1 VHEHAQRML
10 SGLLRVP
17 VEQLDLDSQLPD
29 NLPAESEIEDFKS
42 RYSLIVEM
50 GRREKLTIRQIIG
63 RLGGGRGISR
73 SPAHPNRSPTR
84 SKSGLRTGP
93 PTDSI
98 SCRHCCRPVSN
109 CSSSTWC
116 RFSVLAGSFATSTP
130 DGPCEIT
137 TVCRD
142 RSTSTAAIQ
151 RKCRDMSRSFEFELG
166 DTQRAGPR
174 PFDGRASTKHQWF
187 YDKPPRTSECCRE
200 KAQQIAGPKL
210 RGAYA

>member
-1 VHEHAQRML
+1 VHETRSAHAVGSAAGPRRTTRPRQPVAGQSAGRERDR
-10 SGLLRVP
+10 GL
-17 VEQLDLDSQLPD
+17 Q
-29 NLPAESEIEDFKS
+29 S

-109 CSSSTWC
+109 CSSSTC
-116 RFSVLAGSFATSTP
+116 ADSPARGLFRHEYTGRTLRDHYGLPRPLNQHSRDSAKVSRYESFLRVRTRRHLN
-130 DGPCEIT
+130 GP
-137 TVCRD
+137 VP
-142 RSTSTAAIQ
+142 
-151 RKCRDMSRSFEFELG
+151 G
-166 DTQRAGPR
+166 

-187 YDKPPRTSECCRE
+187 YDKPRVHRSVCRE
-200 KAQQIAGPKL
+200 KAQQIAGPK
-210 RGAYA
+210 